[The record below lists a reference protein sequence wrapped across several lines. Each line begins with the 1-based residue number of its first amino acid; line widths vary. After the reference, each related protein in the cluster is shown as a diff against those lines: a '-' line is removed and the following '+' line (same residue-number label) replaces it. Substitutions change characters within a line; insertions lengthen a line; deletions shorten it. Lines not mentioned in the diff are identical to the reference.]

1 MRMPAWL
8 FTLLAAAFV
17 LYTDDYVIAG
27 ILPELAAD
35 LGVTEGQA
43 GQLVTMFSLTV
54 ALTAPVAAV
63 VLAAVPRRRLF
74 TTALLVFMAANL
86 AAAATDS
93 FAVLTALRVAAALTA
108 AAMTPALFAFTARHA
123 PAQKVGRYLAIVSLG
138 VTGSISAGVPLGT
151 WIGGVLGWRATF
163 ATMAIAGALV
173 FLLVLSTLPRSEE
186 TDDTPR
192 LADQFRILRRAPISL
207 GLMANCLLM
216 TGSMMM
222 LTYLAPLPG
231 RDHNSRHRRTR
242 TRLQPLR
249 DRRHWRHLARRD
261 RYRPPRRE
269 SNPADRYR
277 HDRRHDDR
285 PLGALD
291 SETRSTAA
299 RAGRRDA
306 VGRHGVLDLP
316 SNPSPPAP
324 PRRSRLGPSAGAEH
338 FRHLPR
344 GCHRSRG
351 WGQHP
356 LNRWYRSSPS
366 HSCSFRDHGNHFAR
380 LHTCC
385 PMTFKTDH
393 GTQRIEVHSA
403 ITEMR
408 RDLSHKWTLAELAQ
422 YAHISPSRLKGLFV
436 DELLPTSR

>member
-17 LYTDDYVIAG
+17 FYTDDYVIAG

-74 TTALLVFMAANL
+74 TTALLVFIAANL

-93 FAVLTALRVAAALTA
+93 FAVLTVLRVAAALTA

-138 VTGSISAGVPLGT
+138 VTGSIAAGVPLGT

-173 FLLVLSTLPRSEE
+173 LLLVLGTLPRSEE

-192 LADQFRILRRAPISL
+192 LAEQFRILRRAPISL

-222 LTYLAPLPG
+222 LTYLAPYLAETTTAG
-231 RDHNSRHRRTR
+231 IEERALAFSLSGIAGIGGIWLGGIAT
-242 TRLQPLR
+242 
-249 DRRHWRHLARRD
+249 DR
-261 RYRPPRRE
+261 
-269 SNPADRYR
+269 
-277 HDRRHDDR
+277 
-285 PLGALD
+285 LGANRTLLIGIG
-291 SETRSTAA
+291 TIVATMIVLWVLWTA
-299 RAGRRDA
+299 R
-306 VGRHGVLDLP
+306 
-316 SNPSPPAP
+316 PAP
-324 PRRSRLGPSAGAEH
+324 
-338 FRHLPR
+338 LPLVLVVATL
-344 GCHRSRG
+344 
-351 WGQHP
+351 WGGMAFW
-356 LNRWYRSSPS
+356 NSPAIQ
-366 HSCSFRDHGNHFAR
+366 AR
-380 LHTCC
+380 LHHLAGPVSGQALALNTS
-385 PMTFKTDH
+385 
-393 GTQRIEVHSA
+393 GTYLGVA
-403 ITEMR
+403 IGAAVGGSI
-408 RDLSHKWTLAELAQ
+408 LSTAGIGALPLTAAAFGIMAIISLAYTRAV
-422 YAHISPSRLKGLFV
+422 P
-436 DELLPTSR
+436 